1 MKEYFLHIETATTN
15 CSVAVSLEGE
25 LLYCK
30 ESNAPDFRHSDYL
43 HLFIETA
50 LKEAGVAIQS
60 LAGVGVSMGPGSYTG
75 LRIGVSSA
83 KGICYANSIPLVA
96 VNSLEVLAQQAKVEQ
111 DAFILPMIDARRM
124 EVFTMTLNEKHQ
136 VIQPTTAKI
145 VTPEW
150 SEDLPKGKKI
160 VIGSGAE
167 KCKTILQGVDYD
179 YQTNIS
185 VPSARDMVG
194 LVTKKYKNKDW
205 EDVAYFEPFY
215 LKNFYSNTAK
225 SS

>member
-1 MKEYFLHIETATTN
+1 MKEYLLHIDTATTN
-15 CSVAVSLEGE
+15 CSVAVSLAGE

-43 HLFIETA
+43 HLFIEAA

-83 KGICYANSIPLVA
+83 KGICYANSIPLMA
-96 VNSLEVLAQQAKVEQ
+96 VNSLEVLAQQAKVEKG
-111 DAFILPMIDARRM
+111 AYILPMIDARRM
-124 EVFTMTLNEKHQ
+124 EVFTMTLDANHQ
-136 VIQPTTAKI
+136 VVQPTIAKI
-145 VTPEW
+145 LTPEW
-150 SEDLPKGKKI
+150 CQDLPKGKKV

-167 KCKTILQGVDYD
+167 KSKAILQGDDFD
-179 YQTNIS
+179 YQTDIS
-185 VPSARDMVG
+185 VPSARDMVD
-194 LVTKKYKNKDW
+194 LVTQKFKDKAW

-215 LKNFYSNTAK
+215 LKDFYSNTAK
-225 SS
+225 SN